1 MSSVLGNY
9 PIEIELPDISPYAA
23 GTGDIDYVHTF
34 DSGKK
39 GPHVMVNALTHGN
52 EVCGAIVVK
61 DLLEHGLRPRRGRL
75 TLSFANV
82 DAYQRFDPD
91 TPDKSRFIDQD
102 LNRVW
107 SERLL
112 DDETQSSV
120 ELRRARELRPLVDT
134 VEFLLDIHSMHEKSQ
149 PLALSGPL
157 RKGVEFARMIG
168 SPSSIILDSGHADGK
183 RLRDYGEF
191 GDEISARNALL
202 IECGQHWERDAPVVA
217 RDSTG
222 RFLCHTCV
230 VGPEG
235 LPPGWISESTA
246 TPEVIRVDGA
256 IVATSEDFHFADNYT
271 GLEVFPKAGSVVAWD
286 GGEPVVTPY
295 DHCILVMPSIRQ
307 LRIGVTVA
315 RFGRRESTCANDM
328 TSE

>member
-9 PIEIELPDISPYAA
+9 PIEVELPDISPYAA

-61 DLLEHGLRPRRGRL
+61 DLLEHGLRPGRGRL

-91 TPDKSRFIDQD
+91 TPDRSRFIDQD

-134 VEFLLDIHSMHEKSQ
+134 VDFLLDIHSMHEKSQ

-183 RLRDYGEF
+183 RLRDYGEL

-235 LPPGWISESTA
+235 LPPGWISKSTA
-246 TPEVIRVDGA
+246 TPEVIRVDSA

-295 DHCILVMPSIRQ
+295 DHCVLVMPSIRQ

>member
-1 MSSVLGNY
+1 MSSVLDNY
-9 PIEIELPDISPYAA
+9 PIEIELPNISPYTA

-34 DSGKK
+34 DSGKN
-39 GPHVMVNALTHGN
+39 GRHVMVNALTHGN
-52 EVCGAIVVK
+52 EVCGAIVVR

-75 TLSFANV
+75 TLAFANV
-82 DAYQRFDPD
+82 DAYHRFDPD
-91 TPDKSRFIDQD
+91 NPDNSRFVEQD

-112 DDETQSSV
+112 DDQSQSSI
-120 ELRRARELRPLVDT
+120 ELRRARELRPLVDS
-134 VEFLLDIHSMHEKSQ
+134 VDLLLDIHSMHEKSQ

-157 RKGVEFARMIG
+157 PKGIEFARMIG
-168 SPSSIILDSGHADGK
+168 SPSAIICDSGHTDGC
-183 RLRDYGEF
+183 RLRDYGAF
-191 GDEISARNALL
+191 GDDSSDRNALL
-202 IECGQHWERDAPVVA
+202 VECGQHWESDAPAVA

-222 RFLCHTCV
+222 RFLCHAGV
-230 VGPEG
+230 VDPED
-235 LPPGWISESTA
+235 LPPGWISESAA
-246 TPEVIRVDGA
+246 TPDVIRVDGTV
-256 IVATSEDFHFADNYT
+256 VAASEDFHFADNFT
-271 GLEVFPKAGSVVAWD
+271 GLEVFPKAGSVIAWD

-295 DHCILVMPSIRQ
+295 DHCVLVMPSIRQ